1 MLRVGP
7 SAWLACL
14 VATAWSCGGDDG
26 NRGPSTSS
34 GVGGSASADFCDA
47 LAVLEVKCQRCHQD
61 PPVNNAPFAL
71 LSYADTQVE
80 RSSGDR
86 VYEDMLDA
94 VETGVMPPTAG
105 AYTPPVEPLTCS
117 EKATLLDWLKAG
129 APRPAGNDPSCEDV
143 EPILLECP
151 R

>member
-1 MLRVGP
+1 V
-7 SAWLACL
+7 LA
-14 VATAWSCGGDDG
+14 A
-26 NRGPSTSS
+26 
-34 GVGGSASADFCDA
+34 
-47 LAVLEVKCQRCHQD
+47 KCQRCHQD
-61 PPVNNAPFAL
+61 PTVNNAPFAL

-94 VETGVMPPTAG
+94 VETGFMPPTAG
-105 AYTPPVEPLTCS
+105 AYTPPVEPLTCA

-143 EPILLECP
+143 EPILLGCP
-151 R
+151 K